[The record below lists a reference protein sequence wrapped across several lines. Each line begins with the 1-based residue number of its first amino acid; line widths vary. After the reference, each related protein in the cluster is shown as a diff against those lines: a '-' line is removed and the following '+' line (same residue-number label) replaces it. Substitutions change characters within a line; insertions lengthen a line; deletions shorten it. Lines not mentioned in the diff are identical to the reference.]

1 VTRFNEDG
9 RVCLYRSNHRFPFAV
24 SPLRDLLHAP
34 VYTIAGK
41 AMSISAFFDDRG
53 LRTVAVAG
61 SSIVVVS
68 TFEILVILKYSS
80 YGHTVVLALFIV

>member
-1 VTRFNEDG
+1 MTRFNEDG
-9 RVCLYRSNHRFPFAV
+9 RVCLYRSNHRFPSAV
-24 SPLRDLLHAP
+24 SPLRDLLHAHAP

-68 TFEILVILKYSS
+68 TLEILVSLKYSS
-80 YGHTVVLALFIV
+80 YGHTVVLAL